1 MCSIKRRRI
10 LQVFCFPCASILLPH
25 HSRAMTTLHDRRYL
39 PIYNAMEELNK
50 RGTIPSYRRKDLE
63 DRLVIACKD
72 LGRQPRAKNPRE
84 RKQILANSRENKA
97 HRVYLEVLDENC
109 HAFLP
114 FILVIS
120 PRACVSFNLGEFLQY
135 QTDHRCRLDLSIE
148 AKGLLDGIAR
158 RRGLIQSPHYEKLIK
173 EVFPEGATLLSKY
186 IY

>member
-1 MCSIKRRRI
+1 
-10 LQVFCFPCASILLPH
+10 
-25 HSRAMTTLHDRRYL
+25 
-39 PIYNAMEELNK
+39 MEELNK

-120 PRACVSFNLGEFLQY
+120 PRACASFNLSGFLQY
-135 QTDHRCRLDLSIE
+135 QTDHRCRLDLTIE

-173 EVFPEGATLLSKY
+173 EIFPEGATLLSKY